1 MQKNPQLNR
10 PSKYRPPGGL
20 YKVKHSK
27 NGQCPSNY
35 KAGLIDFE
43 MQISLEHKPLWIQAP
58 QKGPLMK
65 NISSAAYFRNFKVYL
80 LNLN

>member
-27 NGQCPSNY
+27 NGKCPSNY
-35 KAGLIDFE
+35 KAGPIDFE
-43 MQISLEHKPLWIQAP
+43 TQISLKHKPLRI
-58 QKGPLMK
+58 
-65 NISSAAYFRNFKVYL
+65 
-80 LNLN
+80 